1 MKPLTPETLRK
12 SFVNTSKREAA
23 EAVPLFKLDE
33 IEWDKHEVLGWI
45 DKSNPLLGFI
55 VIEVNDEPVGIMLRA
70 SKTKPKKTMC
80 ALCEDIVDLTDV
92 KLFVAKRAGAAG
104 RRGDTVGTLI
114 HSSFKCSA
122 NARRKPNTMEGKAD
136 PEGFIARRVEALQV
150 NSQKFAQR
158 VLQGD

>member
-1 MKPLTPETLRK
+1 MQPLTPETLRK

-23 EAVPLFKLDE
+23 EAIPLQKLDE
-33 IEWDKHEVLGWI
+33 VEWDKLDVFGWI

-55 VIEVNDEPVGIMLRA
+55 VIEVEGAPVGIMLRA

-92 KLFVAKRAGAAG
+92 KLFVAKRAGASG

-114 HSSFKCSA
+114 HSNFSCSA
-122 NARRKPNTMEGKAD
+122 HARRKPNTMEGKAD

-150 NSQKFAQR
+150 NALRFAQR
-158 VLQGD
+158 VLQDN